1 MSFDFVS
8 RCQIYINYIHI
19 HVNIYVQKSA
29 FERNGKSFC
38 ININYSATNK
48 IHLGTIVRALHTVL
62 NFEYHFWARNLKD
75 KRIAMNNEKQTCTSE
90 LWFKSCHVN
99 KMWQEHIMLLD
110 EVSTFITWFD
120 FTEIHGDKVKYLV
133 TVPFFKTISSS
144 ETDQRI

>member
-62 NFEYHFWARNLKD
+62 NFEYHF
-75 KRIAMNNEKQTCTSE
+75 
-90 LWFKSCHVN
+90 
-99 KMWQEHIMLLD
+99 
-110 EVSTFITWFD
+110 
-120 FTEIHGDKVKYLV
+120 
-133 TVPFFKTISSS
+133 
-144 ETDQRI
+144 